1 MAGAASGRSPGITVR
16 HSIWRSSSTARAAGW
31 GKDDTSRVIAAY
43 EVKDVAR

>member
-16 HSIWRSSSTARAAGW
+16 HSIRRSSSTARAAGW
-31 GKDDTSRVIAAY
+31 GKDDASRVVEVY